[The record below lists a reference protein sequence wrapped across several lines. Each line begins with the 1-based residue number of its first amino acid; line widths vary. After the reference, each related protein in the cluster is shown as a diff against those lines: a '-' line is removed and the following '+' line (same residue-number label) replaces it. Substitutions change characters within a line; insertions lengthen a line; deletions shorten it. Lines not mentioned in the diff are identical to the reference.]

1 MIDLFSKENSYKIIE
16 TMSEGLMLI
25 NSSGRILYIN
35 KALEE
40 MLQYTK
46 EELIGKKC
54 DILEC
59 DSCFGAKQK
68 GKGKFCG
75 LFQSGEVRALKCAFR
90 RKDGSLVSVFK
101 NAAILRDDA
110 GNILAGVEN
119 LTDMSAIEEKDRVI
133 SFLKRHLHHEE
144 GFQGLIGNTPMMRKL
159 FDLTRSAAQSDSPAI
174 IYGESGTGKEL
185 IASAL
190 HRLSSR
196 RDKPYIKV
204 NCAALNENL
213 LESELFGH
221 ARGAFTGAQSD
232 RVGRFEAADGG
243 VIFLDEIGDMPPPL
257 QTKLLR
263 VLQEQ
268 EIERVGDHQPIPIN
282 VRIISATNK
291 NLQKL
296 IKEGLFRED
305 LYYRIGVIP
314 ICTPSLRERKEDIP
328 LLVETF
334 IERTSLKTGKEIHGV
349 SRETM
354 ELLVRYNW
362 PGNVRELINVIE
374 YAYVLCP
381 GGLILPDHLP
391 SHFAGHPKILNIPQ
405 VKSRI
410 NKAENERQRLLQAL
424 KAADGNKS
432 EAARI
437 LGISRVTLWKRLKKH
452 QIEINHTIDV

>member
-1 MIDLFSKENSYKIIE
+1 MLDLFSGENGNKIIE
-16 TMSEGLMLI
+16 TMTEGLMLI
-25 NSSGRILYIN
+25 DSSGKILYMN
-35 KALEE
+35 NALEE

-46 EELIGKKC
+46 EELIGKRC
-54 DILEC
+54 DVLEC
-59 DSCFGAKQK
+59 DSCFGTKQK

-75 LFQSGEVRALKCAFR
+75 LFQKGEVRGLKCSFR
-90 RKDGSLVSVFK
+90 RKDGSLISVFK
-101 NAAILRDDA
+101 NATILKDDD

-119 LTDMSAIEEKDRVI
+119 LTDLSALEEKDRVI
-133 SFLKRHLHHEE
+133 NFLKRHLHHED
-144 GFQGLIGNTPMMRKL
+144 GFQGLIGNAPMMRKI

-190 HRLSSR
+190 YRLSNR
-196 RDKPYIKV
+196 KNKPYIKV
-204 NCAALNENL
+204 NCAALNDNL

-221 ARGAFTGAQSD
+221 ARGSFTGASAD
-232 RVGRFEAADGG
+232 RIGRFEAANGG
-243 VIFLDEIGDMPPPL
+243 VIFLDEIGDMPYSL

-268 EIERVGDHQPIPIN
+268 EIERVGDHHPIPIN

-291 NLQKL
+291 NLPKL
-296 IKEGLFRED
+296 IREGLFRED

-314 ICTPSLRERKEDIP
+314 IYTPSLRERKEDIP
-328 LLVETF
+328 LLIEAF
-334 IERTSLKTGKEIHGV
+334 IERTSLKTGKEIKGV
-349 SRETM
+349 SREAM
-354 ELLVRYNW
+354 ELLNHYNW

-381 GGLILPDHLP
+381 GGLILPGHLP
-391 SHFAGHPKILNIPQ
+391 SHFASHPKILNIPL

-410 NKAENERQRLLQAL
+410 NKTEDERQRLLQAL
-424 KAADGNKS
+424 KASDGNKS
-432 EAARI
+432 EAART

-452 QIEINHTIDV
+452 KIEINRSIDV